1 MIFENWKIEVLYSND
16 LSKRN
21 DEHIPQIG
29 QFQSDSDFTI
39 ELNYIP
45 RIYFQDWEIISVSN
59 YFVTFFEIKRND

>member
-1 MIFENWKIEVLYSND
+1 MTNFFKKN
-16 LSKRN
+16 RT
-21 DEHIPQIG
+21 HIPQIG

-45 RIYFQDWEIISVSN
+45 HIYFQDWEIISVSN